1 MKVDIIKILVLLL
14 LLIAGQSGVCQ
25 NQKLTAAAATFVK
38 ALEPELRK
46 QTVFP
51 FDDDERFNWHF
62 VPRSRRGASLH
73 DLSQAQLN
81 AALNLLKESTSVQ
94 GFKKATDVMALEEV
108 LREVENRSKD
118 DSYRDP
124 KKFYFSIFGD
134 PGSESPWGWRLEGH
148 HISLNFS
155 AVSEEIQ
162 SSTPSFFGSNP
173 ATIPSGSRKGEQIL
187 KQESDLGFALV
198 NALTPAQLTKAL
210 VDEQAYS
217 DILSGNKRKA
227 ALLNPQGISYKELNA
242 SQKKMFMSLLDVY
255 VRNYELGFSKKLMK
269 KIEDAGIENLSFAWA
284 GSLKPGKGHYY
295 RIQGPMLLIEFD
307 NTQNGANH
315 IHSVVRDLTNDFA
328 EDILREHY
336 AKEHAQH

>member
-1 MKVDIIKILVLLL
+1 
-14 LLIAGQSGVCQ
+14 
-25 NQKLTAAAATFVK
+25 
-38 ALEPELRK
+38 
-46 QTVFP
+46 
-51 FDDDERFNWHF
+51 
-62 VPRSRRGASLH
+62 
-73 DLSQAQLN
+73 
-81 AALNLLKESTSVQ
+81 
-94 GFKKATDVMALEEV
+94 
-108 LREVENRSKD
+108 KD

-134 PGSESPWGWRLEGH
+134 PTSRSPWGWRLEGH
-148 HISLNFS
+148 HISLNYS
-155 AVSEEIQ
+155 VINEEIQ

-173 ATIPSGSRKGEQIL
+173 ATIPSGNRKGEQIL

-210 VDEQAYS
+210 VAEQAYS

-227 ALLNPQGISYKELNA
+227 SLLTPQGISYKELSA
-242 SQKKMFMSLLDVY
+242 SQKKMLMSLLDVY

-269 KIEDAGIENLSFAWA
+269 KIEEAGIENLSFAWA

-307 NTQNGANH
+307 NTQNGANQ
-315 IHSVVRDLTNDFA
+315 IHSVARDLTNDFA

-336 AKEHAQH
+336 AREHAQH

>member
-1 MKVDIIKILVLLL
+1 MKVNRIIILAF
-14 LLIAGQSGVCQ
+14 LLILAAGQSGVCQ
-25 NQKLTAAAATFVK
+25 NQRLTDAASAFVSL
-38 ALEPELRK
+38 LEPELKK

-51 FDDDERFNWHF
+51 FDDGERFNWHYI
-62 VPRSRRGASLH
+62 PRSRKGASLH
-73 DLSQAQLN
+73 DLSQVQLN
-81 AALNLLKESTSVQ
+81 AALTLLKESTSVH
-94 GFKKATDVMALEEV
+94 GFKKATDVMALEDV
-108 LREVENRSKD
+108 LREVESRSKD

-124 KKFYFSIFGD
+124 KKFYFTIFGD
-134 PGSESPWGWRLEGH
+134 PTSQTPWGWRLEGH

-155 AVSEEIQ
+155 AIKDEIHA
-162 SSTPSFFGSNP
+162 STPSFFGSNP

-210 VDEQAYS
+210 IAEQAYS

-227 ALLNPQGISYKELNA
+227 SLLSPQGIPYNELNA
-242 SQKKMFMSLLDVY
+242 SQKKMLMALLDVY
-255 VRNYELGFSKKLMK
+255 VRNYEFGFSKKLMK

-284 GSLKPGKGHYY
+284 GSLEPGAGHYY

-336 AKEHAQH
+336 AKAHIKH